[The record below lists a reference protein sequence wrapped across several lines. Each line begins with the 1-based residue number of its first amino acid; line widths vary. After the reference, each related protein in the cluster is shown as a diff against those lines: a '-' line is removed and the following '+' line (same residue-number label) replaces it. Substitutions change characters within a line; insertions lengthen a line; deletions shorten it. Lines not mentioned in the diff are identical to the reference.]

1 MAKDYGRHYPL
12 TTVIRPVLRRLWPIA
27 GLSLLLFLLGVS
39 PWGLWER
46 DEGRYADVASEMLAR
61 GDFVT
66 PHVDGTIFLDKP
78 PLVYWVTAGSLAI
91 WGHSEFGA
99 RFGQLLFALGTLLV
113 TWRAG
118 ILLLGRQGGSLAVI
132 VLASSALFFAS
143 SHILTLDLAL
153 TFFVSLTLFLFL
165 KGRQGGKAGTAAYAG
180 MFAAAAGGVLTKGLL
195 GAVLPAL
202 TIVCFLSARREW
214 RVARHIPWVRGSLL
228 FLLLAAP
235 WYVAVSIANPEFPVY
250 FFLHEHLARFT
261 TAVHRHQG
269 GWWYYLPVL
278 AAALMPWS
286 LMLPACL
293 RRRRTDG
300 GGAAPAIAPEA
311 PAFLWSWIIP
321 GLLLFTVAQSKL
333 PLYVLPLVP
342 PLALLIASSLESHL
356 EQERHLRLF
365 LWPTVLLIVL
375 AAGAA
380 VIERRRE
387 GWVFLDE
394 AWTGKVV
401 GVAVASLALGALL
414 LGHRL
419 ARRGRHLTGLAA
431 AALLWMAACY
441 ALFMGIGRVNFLN
454 ETRNFASILRQE
466 RRGNEPVYAY
476 QCYLRGLPF
485 YLRETVGLVLP
496 HSDDIRL
503 GLESG
508 HSPWTFPG
516 EKAFLASLH
525 GDTRMFVVVREED
538 LHALQVIAGRPLYIL
553 ARSDQH
559 DLVSNRLG
567 DERGR
572 ELQALLGLAGVDL
585 DAAIARAASMLPG
598 SEVALI
604 EIERLEGEPT
614 CTLLVRRGGESSE
627 ISFPIAHPAEVTL
640 EESLPASEETGA
652 EVHLLRVAPPAG
664 SPAEISRFLRAAA
677 GL

>member
-1 MAKDYGRHYPL
+1 MQKDYARHYPL
-12 TTVIRPVLRRLWPIA
+12 TAVIRPVLRRLWPIA
-27 GLSLLLFLLGVS
+27 GLSLLLLLLGVS

-66 PHVDGTIFLDKP
+66 PRVNGTVFLDKP

-91 WGHSEFGA
+91 WGHGEFGA

-118 ILLLGRQGGSLAVI
+118 ILLLGLRGGSLAVI

-153 TFFVSLTLFLFL
+153 TFFVTLTLFLFL
-165 KGRQGGKAGTAAYAG
+165 KGRRAGKAGTAAYAG

-195 GAVLPAL
+195 GVALPAL
-202 TIVCFLSARREW
+202 TIASFLSVRKEW
-214 RVARHIPWVRGSLL
+214 RLARDIPWVRGSLL
-228 FLLLAAP
+228 FLVLAAP

-261 TAVHRHQG
+261 TVVHRHQG

-278 AAALMPWS
+278 AIGLMPWS

-293 RRRRTDG
+293 RRRRTEVG
-300 GGAAPAIAPEA
+300 WTAPASAPEA
-311 PAFLWSWIIP
+311 TAFLWSWIVP

-333 PLYVLPLVP
+333 PLYALPLLP
-342 PLALLIASSLESHL
+342 PMAILIASALESRL
-356 EQERHLRLF
+356 EQERPLRLF
-365 LWPTVLLIVL
+365 LWPTILVILI

-380 VIERRRE
+380 VIDRPRK

-394 AWTGKVV
+394 NWTGAVV
-401 GVAVASLALGALL
+401 GVAAACLALGALL
-414 LGHRL
+414 VGHRL
-419 ARRGRHLTGLAA
+419 ARRGRHLTGLTA
-431 AALLWMAACY
+431 AALMWMAACY
-441 ALFMGIGRVNFLN
+441 ALFVGISRVNFLN
-454 ETRNFASILRQE
+454 ETRNFASVLGQE
-466 RRGNEPVYAY
+466 RVGNEPIYAY

-503 GLESG
+503 GMESG
-508 HSPWTFPG
+508 RSPASFPG
-516 EKAFLASLH
+516 EKGFLSLLH
-525 GDTRMFVVVREED
+525 GDARIFVVVREED
-538 LHALQVIAGRPLYIL
+538 LQALQAIARRPLYIL

-559 DLVSNRLG
+559 DLISNRLG
-567 DERGR
+567 EGPRR
-572 ELQALLGLAGVDL
+572 EIQALLGPAGVDL
-585 DAAIARAASMLPG
+585 DSAIERAAGLLPG
-598 SEVALI
+598 SEVAMI
-604 EIERLEGEPT
+604 EIERLAGEPT
-614 CTLLVRRGGESSE
+614 CTLLVRRGDDSSE
-627 ISFPIAHPAEVTL
+627 ISFPIAHPARVTVSKS
-640 EESLPASEETGA
+640 EPASEEAGV
-652 EVHLLRVAPPAG
+652 EDHLLRVAPPAG

-677 GL
+677 SR